1 MDFLLTWQF
10 RNGHTYTKDFAT
22 PNERDTFMHSV
33 GLIAHSDIVKV
44 IASYPETSI
53 KSIVLKD
60 VVITKQLAEADTM
73 AASRDMPA
81 NVVPNSRFDHMAID
95 NESIPAFTIDTMP
108 KIDLLHTPSYI
119 PTNLR
124 VV

>member
-10 RNGHTYTKDFAT
+10 KNGHTYTKDFAT
-22 PNERDTFMHSV
+22 PNERDTFMNSV

-60 VVITKQLAEADTM
+60 VVITKQLAEADTIGISYE
-73 AASRDMPA
+73 AANA
-81 NVVPNSRFDHMAID
+81 VPNSRFDHMAID
-95 NESIPAFTIDTMP
+95 NESIPAFTPDTMP
-108 KIDLLHTPSYI
+108 KIDLLNTPSYI